1 MVLRSPVTTYI
12 MAVDLSSESITET
25 DVKTFCVEMMKR
37 LNIQRRNEHFC
48 DVILEV
54 GSGDDQARL
63 KAHRIVLCAASPF
76 FYNALSSDMK
86 EKKEGVIRLEET
98 SKAVMEDVLEFL
110 YTGHV
115 DINEQNVYDLM
126 ALADYL
132 LISNLGTLCGN
143 VIRRTLSLSNC
154 IMAYLF
160 AFRHQWNSLE
170 KDLRTF
176 ILNNFEEVTK
186 TEGFLNLGVEQVEEF
201 ISSDEIIVEG
211 EEKIFELIMR
221 WTERDESR
229 KQQKLIDLFRHIRW
243 AYVSRDYLFQV
254 ILQHPLVKENSE
266 CMAFVLDAMKRA
278 FDGTEDCFFSQSP
291 RNCLESHHDAIVAC
305 GEGLNRVLCY
315 LPSNE
320 KWCELNGMGL
330 KPYPSFSE
338 VSACHGKLYVVG
350 GNRRGIR
357 SDHRY
362 DPSVHTWAPIKA
374 PQTISFLQLHATVTL
389 QGCLY
394 VIGGRGEDNKQ
405 VSTVQRFN
413 PDTNFWQVVAPL
425 SSPRMAVCAVADG
438 QYLYAIGG
446 VDDTLNRLH
455 TVERYDPR
463 NNTWEKLP
471 STLARRASAGGA
483 AMKQK
488 VFVFGG
494 LVPRSTDG
502 DSCEM
507 YDPATRVWNGIPSL
521 IGPRSSASAVS
532 FKGQIFVFGTF
543 QNEQGE
549 PEMAL
554 QAYDIDQ
561 NRWKLCTGMSFG
573 QKFFK
578 ISRLRIL
585 KNVVDVS

>member
-1 MVLRSPVTTYI
+1 

-25 DVKTFCVEMMKR
+25 DMKTFCVEMMKR

-76 FYNALSSDMK
+76 FHNALNSNMK

-115 DINEQNVYDLM
+115 DIKEENVYDLM

-143 VIRRTLSLSNC
+143 AIRRTLSPSNC

-160 AFRHQWNSLE
+160 ATRHQWNSLE

-186 TEGFLNLGVEQVEEF
+186 TEGFLNLSVEQVEEF

-229 KQQKLIDLFRHIRW
+229 KQQNLIDLFRRIRW

-254 ILQHPLVKENSE
+254 ILQHPLVRENSE
-266 CMAFVLDAMKRA
+266 CTAFVLDAMQRA
-278 FDGTEDCFFSQSP
+278 FDGTEDCFFSKSP

-305 GEGLNRVLCY
+305 GEFRRGVLCY
-315 LPSNE
+315 LPSSG
-320 KWCELNGMGL
+320 KWCELNGMRQ
-330 KPYPSFSE
+330 KPCPSAS
-338 VSACHGKLYVVG
+338 VASACHGKLYAVG
-350 GNRRGIR
+350 GNMSYSGD
-357 SDHRY
+357 STVERY
-362 DPSVHTWAPIKA
+362 DPSVHTWAPTKA
-374 PQTISFLQLHATVTL
+374 PQTISFLKFHAAVTL

-394 VIGGRGEDNKQ
+394 VIGGKGEDNKR

-413 PDTNFWQVVAPL
+413 PDTNLWQVVAPL
-425 SSPRMAVCAVADG
+425 SSPRSSVCAVADG

-446 VDDTLNRLH
+446 VGDTVKRLD

-463 NNTWEKLP
+463 NNTWENLP

-488 VFVFGG
+488 VFVFGS
-494 LVPRSTDG
+494 LSPRSTDS

-507 YDPATRVWNGIPSL
+507 YDSAARVWNGIPSL
-521 IGPRSSASAVS
+521 VGPRTPASAVS
-532 FKGQIFVFGTF
+532 FKGQIFVFGSF

-549 PEMAL
+549 QQMAL

-573 QKFFK
+573 HELFK

-585 KNVVDVS
+585 KNVLDVS